1 MYRDV
6 LEADIED
13 VKVYFFHNHY
23 CCVQDVIADSKTTG
37 ERNESNKLIADSKT
51 GEKDDSNKLE
61 LAMRCVFPSNDKR
74 LKKNDRNGGIW
85 QSGISKS
92 LRSRLLLKVIF
103 R

>member
-37 ERNESNKLIADSKT
+37 ERNESNKLIARQGRRMIATSW
-51 GEKDDSNKLE
+51 S
-61 LAMRCVFPSNDKR
+61 
-74 LKKNDRNGGIW
+74 
-85 QSGISKS
+85 
-92 LRSRLLLKVIF
+92 
-103 R
+103 